1 MFTSCNKWFYI
12 TCVPLQCVSLCTTTL
27 HYHVNQTCT
36 NSLCSVIT
44 IFLTLHSC
52 VHKSSAIMVCA
63 ANPQASSLPICHLII
78 AKQCEYCYVYPIV
91 YAFFDTVFP
100 GHILLHVLKHSKIKA
115 TLHPLLIQCSPQGL
129 PGLPLHITDA
139 SYSQLW
145 GHTILKV
152 TSLSIELWNCNSKSL
167 LFRKN

>member
-1 MFTSCNKWFYI
+1 
-12 TCVPLQCVSLCTTTL
+12 
-27 HYHVNQTCT
+27 
-36 NSLCSVIT
+36 
-44 IFLTLHSC
+44 
-52 VHKSSAIMVCA
+52 MVCA

-78 AKQCEYCYVYPIV
+78 AKQCEYCYVYLIV

-139 SYSQLW
+139 SYSQL
-145 GHTILKV
+145 
-152 TSLSIELWNCNSKSL
+152 
-167 LFRKN
+167 